1 MAGEPG
7 SPTDQGYVSI
17 INVANGVTVLRFPL
31 LILVVW
37 LLYQGSVALK
47 LAAVGLLGLL
57 MLMDTIDGAVA
68 RWRGETSL
76 MGSALD
82 IATDRAVEIVMW
94 VIFAHLGLISIVV
107 PLVVM
112 IRGALV
118 DSIRDVGA
126 QRGITAHDMMRT
138 GLGRWLVASAVMR
151 TGYAV
156 VKITAFLTLALTVAL
171 QASGGGWPV
180 VYQTATVTTWA
191 AVVLCLVRGIPV
203 VVEAPAFIRSL
214 ERSGRD
220 SPRR

>member
-1 MAGEPG
+1 MDDMAGEVG
-7 SPTDQGYVSI
+7 SPNEQGYISI
-17 INVANGVTVLRFPL
+17 FNVANAVTILRFPL

-37 LLYQGSVALK
+37 LLYQGSAALK
-47 LAAVGLLGLL
+47 MAAVGLLGLL

-68 RWRGETSL
+68 RWRQETSL

-94 VIFAHLGLISIVV
+94 VVYAHLGLISIVV
-107 PLVVM
+107 PLIVM

-126 QRGITAHDMMRT
+126 QRGISAHDMMRT
-138 GLGRWLVASAVMR
+138 GLGRWLVASPVMR

-171 QASGGGWPV
+171 QAGGGGWAA
-180 VYQTATVTTWA
+180 VYHVAIVTTWA

-214 ERSGRD
+214 ERGQHG
-220 SPRR
+220 

>member
-1 MAGEPG
+1 MTGASG
-7 SPTDQGYVSI
+7 SPSDQGYVSI
-17 INVANGVTVLRFPL
+17 INVANGVTILRFPL

-37 LLYQGSVALK
+37 LLYQGTAALK
-47 LAAVGLLGLL
+47 MAAVALLGLL

-82 IATDRAVEIVMW
+82 IATDRAVEVVMW
-94 VIFAHLGLISIVV
+94 VVFAHLGLISIVV
-107 PLVVM
+107 PLIVM

-126 QRGITAHDMMRT
+126 QRGISAHDMMRT
-138 GLGRWLVASAVMR
+138 GPGRWLVASPVMR

-156 VKITAFLTLALTVAL
+156 VKISAFLLLALTVAL
-171 QASGGGWPV
+171 QASGDGWPA
-180 VYQTATVTTWA
+180 VYHAATVTTWA
-191 AVVLCLVRGIPV
+191 AVVLCLLRGIPV

-214 ERSGRD
+214 ERTGRD
-220 SPRR
+220 SPMR

>member
-1 MAGEPG
+1 MAGGAG
-7 SPTDQGYVSI
+7 SSTDQGYVSI
-17 INVANGVTVLRFPL
+17 VTVANGVTILQFPL

-37 LLYQGSVALK
+37 LLYQGSAALK
-47 LAAVGLLGLL
+47 MAAVGLLGLL

-94 VIFAHLGLISIVV
+94 VVFAHLGLISIVV
-107 PLVVM
+107 PLIVM

-126 QRGITAHDMMRT
+126 QRGISAHDMMRT

-156 VKITAFLTLALTVAL
+156 VKIGAFLALALTVAL
-171 QASGGGWPV
+171 QAGGGGWSA
-180 VYQTATVTTWA
+180 VYQAATVMTWA

-214 ERSGRD
+214 ERTERG
-220 SPRR
+220 SPI

>member
-1 MAGEPG
+1 MAGGAG
-7 SPTDQGYVSI
+7 SSTDQGYVSI
-17 INVANGVTVLRFPL
+17 VTVANGVTVLRFPL
-31 LILVVW
+31 LILVIW
-37 LLYQGSVALK
+37 LMYQGSAALTM
-47 LAAVGLLGLL
+47 AAVGLLGLL

-94 VIFAHLGLISIVV
+94 VVFAHLGLISIVV
-107 PLVVM
+107 PLIVI

-126 QRGITAHDMMRT
+126 QRGISAHDMMRT
-138 GLGRWLVASAVMR
+138 GPGRWLVASAVMR

-171 QASGGGWPV
+171 QASGSGWAL
-180 VYQTATVTTWA
+180 VYQVATVATWA
-191 AVVLCLVRGIPV
+191 AVALCLVRGIPV

-214 ERSGRD
+214 ERTERG
-220 SPRR
+220 SPV